1 MRYCFDNIALHA
13 DKKQCSIQRD
23 HAYNLFA
30 LHGVGSPMYLEWLNK
45 SDSVDRK
52 EAREWRQIYKV
63 CGDHEYGS
71 VTRRLRAYHH
81 TNRPSRCSNFS

>member
-1 MRYCFDNIALHA
+1 MGYCFDDITLHA

-30 LHGVGSPMYLEWLNK
+30 LHGVGSLMYLESLNK
-45 SDSVDRK
+45 SDSVNRK

-63 CGDHEYGS
+63 CGGHDYGS
-71 VTRRLRAYHH
+71 VTR
-81 TNRPSRCSNFS
+81 